1 MQFTHWVIGI
11 EFALIKFKKRI
22 QAEFIESPRKAAPG
36 DGEQDEVEVDVEKV
50 EPLKG
55 EDDEEDEEDLG
66 EREVAKDMKEVSSI
80 TWIWI

>member
-1 MQFTHWVIGI
+1 M
-11 EFALIKFKKRI
+11 
-22 QAEFIESPRKAAPG
+22 
-36 DGEQDEVEVDVEKV
+36 DVEKV